1 MVDFGICKTID
12 SEETKIDLTSPGVGT
27 YWYLPPEVFDE
38 CKPHVSPKVDIWSI
52 GVVLYQMLYGKCPFE
67 SKSIAKLIK
76 MLEDED
82 VTIPDN
88 PKISPTLEKLLRRIL
103 VKDYNNRI
111 DWKEFF

>member
-52 GVVLYQMLYGKCPFE
+52 GV
-67 SKSIAKLIK
+67 I
-76 MLEDED
+76 
-82 VTIPDN
+82 
-88 PKISPTLEKLLRRIL
+88 
-103 VKDYNNRI
+103 
-111 DWKEFF
+111 FF